1 MALIFNYTSLLETS
15 CNEKPLVRIELIQVL
30 NNRLFAVYSIDYF
43 IHFDSEN
50 TF

>member
-1 MALIFNYTSLLETS
+1 MALIFNNTSPLETS
-15 CNEKPLVRIELIQVL
+15 CNEKPLVRIGLIQVL
-30 NNRLFAVYSIDYF
+30 NHRLFAVYSIDYF